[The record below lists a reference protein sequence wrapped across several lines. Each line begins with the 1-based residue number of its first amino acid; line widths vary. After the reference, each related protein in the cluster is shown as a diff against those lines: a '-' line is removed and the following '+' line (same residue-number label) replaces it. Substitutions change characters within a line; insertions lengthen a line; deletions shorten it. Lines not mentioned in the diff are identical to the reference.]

1 MREGECAM
9 KKYSIETIVGV
20 FVVIGLICVAYMT
33 IKLGKVTL
41 LGDNYYSLYA
51 NFSSVSG
58 LRVGNPI
65 EIDGIEVGRV
75 ENLIFDQEKQTA
87 VAVLKIR
94 KDIKVYDDAGASIK
108 TAGLIGDKF
117 INIEPGGGGQIL
129 KPGGRIS
136 ETNAPIDIEEL
147 ISKYAFGDIKKDDKK
162 DAK

>member
-1 MREGECAM
+1 M
-9 KKYSIETIVGV
+9 KKYSIETIVGI
-20 FVVIGLICVAYMT
+20 FVVIGLVCVAYMT

-147 ISKYAFGDIKKDDKK
+147 ISKYAFGDITKDDKK
-162 DAK
+162 DTK

>member
-1 MREGECAM
+1 M
-9 KKYSIETIVGV
+9 KKYSIETVVGI

-33 IKLGKVTL
+33 IKLGKVSL

-75 ENLIFDQEKQTA
+75 ESLIFDQEKQAA
-87 VAVLKIR
+87 VVELKIR

-117 INIEPGGGGQIL
+117 INIDPGGGGQVL
-129 KPGGRIS
+129 KPGGKIS

-147 ISKYAFGDIKKDDKK
+147 ISKYAFGDINKDDKK
-162 DAK
+162 DTK

>member
-1 MREGECAM
+1 M
-9 KKYSIETIVGV
+9 KKYSIETIVGI
-20 FVVIGLICVAYMT
+20 FVVIGLVCVAYMT